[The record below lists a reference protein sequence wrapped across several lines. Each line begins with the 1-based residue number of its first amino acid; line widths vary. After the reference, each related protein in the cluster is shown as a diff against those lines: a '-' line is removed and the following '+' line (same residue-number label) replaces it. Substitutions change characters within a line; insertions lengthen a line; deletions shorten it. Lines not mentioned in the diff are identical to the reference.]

1 MRAGPLRHR
10 CTMFKPVLTKNK
22 TGGFDTSWVELV
34 KLWAEITMPTG
45 RTAPVAEQLKAV
57 VTAEI
62 RIRPCADAVAGNR
75 LVHTANGITT
85 TYLIEAAL
93 PNNER
98 DMLRL
103 LCSNV
108 PNP

>member
-10 CTMFKPVLTKNK
+10 CVMYKPVLTKNK
-22 TGGFDTSWVELV
+22 SGGFDIT
-34 KLWAEITMPTG
+34 WAEIGKLWSEITLPTG
-45 RTAPVAEQLKAV
+45 RVSPVAEQLRAM
-57 VTAEI
+57 VTAEV
-62 RIRPCADAVAGNR
+62 RIRPRPDAVAGNR
-75 LVHTANGITT
+75 LVHTASGIAT

>member
-62 RIRPCADAVAGNR
+62 RIRPRADAVAGNR
-75 LVHTANGITT
+75 LVHAANGITT

>member
-1 MRAGPLRHR
+1 MRAGGMRHR
-10 CTMFKPVLTKNK
+10 CVMQKPDRVKNA
-22 TGGFDTSWVELV
+22 TGGFSVSWLEVG
-34 KLWAEITMPTG
+34 KLWAEITIPTG
-45 RTAPVAEQLKAV
+45 RIAPVAEQLTAV

-62 RIRPCADAVAGNR
+62 RVRPRPDALAGNR
-75 LVHTANGITT
+75 LVHTDKGVST

-93 PNNER
+93 LNNER